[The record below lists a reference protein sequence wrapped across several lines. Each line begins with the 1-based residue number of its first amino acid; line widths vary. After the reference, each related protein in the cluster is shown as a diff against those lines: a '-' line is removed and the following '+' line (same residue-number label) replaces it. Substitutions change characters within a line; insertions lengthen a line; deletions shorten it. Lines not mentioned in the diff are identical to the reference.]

1 MGAINM
7 KKNILKE
14 LTDIVGE
21 EQIKAYKQR
30 NKCFKE
36 DFLAYAGSIAKQG
49 YGVEPIVDVVSPRDP
64 FIDSRVLVV
73 PPEREKS
80 QKYVLLQTFGG
91 GYIST
96 VDVVSLPDGLH
107 DNIQKKYVDNILK
120 QFPWYYVAG
129 GHIDFVDKG
138 KVRIHGMSGDFGNS
152 MAGYDSNSI
161 AGYILGLTKKFKEVS
176 VDKDES
182 LRTDA
187 DEFFDMWLD
196 LFMKTTSD
204 GKPDNFFKQA
214 YRIHREKSS
223 APLASKLLA
232 ETYIRAM
239 NDPRAQENILH
250 SLVESMFEV
259 QREAFQEAIKRK
271 FEKKK

>member
-1 MGAINM
+1 MIKM
-7 KKNILKE
+7 RKNTLKE

-21 EQIKAYKQR
+21 EQINLYKQR
-30 NKCFKE
+30 NKHFRNE
-36 DFLAYAGSIAKQG
+36 YIQVVGNIAKQT
-49 YGVEPIVDVVSPRDP
+49 YGVEPIIGVVIPRDP

-96 VDVVSLPDGLH
+96 VDVVSLPEGLH

-120 QFPWYYVAG
+120 QFLWYYVAG
-129 GHIDFVDKG
+129 GHIKFKDRDKIKIYG
-138 KVRIHGMSGDFGNS
+138 ASTDFGKS

-182 LRTDA
+182 LRTDP
-187 DEFFDMWLD
+187 DEFFDIWLD

-214 YRIHREKSS
+214 YKLHREKSS
-223 APLASKLLA
+223 APLANKFSA
-232 ETYIRAM
+232 EMYIRAM

-250 SLVESMFEV
+250 SIVESMFEV
-259 QREAFQEAIKRK
+259 QGEAFQEAIKNK
-271 FEKKK
+271 FEKNK